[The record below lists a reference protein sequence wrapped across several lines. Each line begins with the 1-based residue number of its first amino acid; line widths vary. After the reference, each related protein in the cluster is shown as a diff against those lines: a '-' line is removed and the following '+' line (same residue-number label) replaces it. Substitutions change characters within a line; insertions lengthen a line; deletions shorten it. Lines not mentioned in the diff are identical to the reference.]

1 MIVAVPFPIEVTK
14 PAAETVAIEALDVVH
29 VTVAPA
35 ITVPPASLTVA
46 VIVAVSANEAK
57 LTVVGDNVT
66 DPAACT
72 TLTAVVALADPDVT
86 VIVAVPFKIAV
97 TSPAAET
104 VAIVVSDDA
113 HVTVAPAIVLSFA
126 SFTVA
131 VTVAVSPNDTRL
143 SVVGAN
149 VTELGT

>member
-1 MIVAVPFPIEVTK
+1 MPFPIEVTK

-46 VIVAVSANEAK
+46 VTVAVSANDAK

-66 DPAACT
+66 DVAACA
-72 TLTAVVALADPDVT
+72 TLTAAVAVADPDVA
-86 VIVAVPFKIAV
+86 VMVAVPFKIAV

-104 VAIVVSDDA
+104 VAIVASEDA
-113 HVTVAPAIVLSFA
+113 HVTVAPVIVLPFA
-126 SFTVA
+126 SLTVA
-131 VTVAVSPNDTRL
+131 ASVAVSVNEAKLRL
-143 SVVGAN
+143 AGDR
-149 VTELGT
+149 VTELAP

>member
-1 MIVAVPFPIEVTK
+1 MPFPIEVTK

-46 VIVAVSANEAK
+46 VTVAVSANDEK
-57 LTVVGDNVT
+57 LTVVGDSVT
-66 DPAACT
+66 DPDACA
-72 TLTAVVALADPDVT
+72 TLTAVVVVAEPDVA
-86 VIVAVPFKIAV
+86 VIVAVPFKTPV

-104 VAIVVSDDA
+104 VAIVVSDEV
-113 HVTVAPAIVLSFA
+113 HVTVGLAIVLSFA

-131 VTVAVSPNDTRL
+131 VSVAVSPNDTRL
-143 SVVGAN
+143 SVVGDN

>member
-1 MIVAVPFPIEVTK
+1 MVAVPFPIEVTK

-66 DPAACT
+66 DPAACA
-72 TLTAVVALADPDVT
+72 TLTPVVALADPDVT

-113 HVTVAPAIVLSFA
+113 HVTVAPAIVLSFE

-131 VTVAVSPNDTRL
+131 VKVAVSANEAKLR
-143 SVVGAN
+143 VVGDR
-149 VTELGT
+149 VTDTAA